1 MRDILNCMAYTAL
14 CTLLC
19 CLWLYEVL
27 KLATWFTSR

>member
-1 MRDILNCMAYTAL
+1 MKDILTRAGYTAL

-19 CLWLYEVL
+19 GLWLYELL

>member
-1 MRDILNCMAYTAL
+1 MKDILTRAGYTAL